1 MRRMKRI
8 MNSPSHTFARVT
20 RIAMSC
26 ALLVATAAIAACKP
40 TLEGQA
46 VEPAKTLPTFS
57 VTRVDGSVFTT
68 GPSGDALTVL
78 FFGYTH
84 CPDICPTTLAD
95 WARVHGQLGADT
107 ARVRFVFV
115 SIDPERDTPMLAQQY
130 ASQYRRAFIGL
141 APAPATTTQMV
152 NAFGV
157 AIIPEAAPAAPAT
170 VGPRADAHAHGAT
183 QLIGHSSQAFLL
195 DTQGRMIAL
204 YPPGTRWQSLLADL
218 KALL

>member
-1 MRRMKRI
+1 MTGPARLLRA
-8 MNSPSHTFARVT
+8 ARVAAAC
-20 RIAMSC
+20 AM
-26 ALLVATAAIAACKP
+26 LVTGASCKP

-46 VEPAKTLPTFS
+46 IEPAKPLPTFT
-57 VTRVDGSVFTT
+57 VLRVDGSTFST
-68 GPSGDALTVL
+68 GPSGDTLTVL

-115 SIDPERDTPMLAQQY
+115 SIDPERDTPMIAQQY
-130 ASQYRRAFIGL
+130 ASRYRRAFIGL
-141 APAPATTTQMV
+141 APAPAITSQMV
-152 NAFGV
+152 SAFGV
-157 AIIPEAAPAAPAT
+157 AIIPEAAPAASAAPAG
-170 VGPRADAHAHGAT
+170 VGPLAGHQHGAT
-183 QLIGHSSQAFLL
+183 ALIGHSSQAFLL
-195 DTQGRMIAL
+195 DTKGRMIAL

>member
-1 MRRMKRI
+1 
-8 MNSPSHTFARVT
+8 MNVSWRQVT
-20 RIAMSC
+20 RLIGAVVAS
-26 ALLVATAAIAACKP
+26 ALVVTATACKP
-40 TLEGQA
+40 TLQGQA
-46 VEPAKTLPTFS
+46 VEPAKTLPAFA
-57 VTRVDGSVFTT
+57 VMRVDGSLFKT
-68 GPSGDALTVL
+68 GPSGDSLTVL

-115 SIDPERDTPMLAQQY
+115 SIDPERDTPMIAQQY
-130 ASQYRRAFIGL
+130 ASRYRRSFIGL
-141 APAPATTTQMV
+141 APGAEITTQMV
-152 NAFGV
+152 NAFGIAV
-157 AIIPEAAPAAPAT
+157 IPETASAAPAASSG

-183 QLIGHSSQAFLL
+183 PLIGHSSQTFLL
-195 DTQGRMIAL
+195 DTEGRMIAQ